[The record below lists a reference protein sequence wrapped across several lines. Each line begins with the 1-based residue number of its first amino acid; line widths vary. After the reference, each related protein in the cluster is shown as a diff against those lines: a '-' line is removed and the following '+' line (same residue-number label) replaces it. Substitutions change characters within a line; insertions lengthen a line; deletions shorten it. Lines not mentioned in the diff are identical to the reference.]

1 MTTDNKLSLFLPN
14 QIPEYVQE
22 FYPLFVIFV
31 TKYFEWLEQ
40 QGNPQDIIQTIQL
53 NRDIDTVADDL
64 VLRFLTNYM
73 PELPNSFTAD
83 KELVV
88 KYMRDFYERKG
99 SENSFKFFFKAFFND
114 DIEITRPSESI
125 FKLSDSKW
133 LVRKKL
139 RALYESGDPLKL
151 RGAVITGVDSGATAN
166 IDDVIQINISKSY
179 DILLQ
184 TKSIKGNF
192 SSSESLVA
200 YYWNFETD
208 TSSQVTLINTGP
220 VIDLEGRTID
230 SRSQL
235 SSDQRLQDSF
245 YYHNFAYVINS
256 QINRE
261 KWQRAILDQLHP
273 AGHAVFN
280 NRVVTAPAIT
290 VANTFVQTNLTEA
303 SVEFFTQKDFYIDS
317 GYTFDRLA
325 DFRTGTS
332 ATTSAGAITYSPS
345 YAYQGEN
352 VTFGLQK
359 GGDDVT
365 FGTTRVQ
372 VVGSGATFDKIGAGV
387 KTTNELITFG
397 NNVNSSLVTKYYHST
412 TSLALSASTTI
423 VNGSIFDFTSC
434 LLIITWMK
442 DPSGNAAN
450 EALNALTLSMSSTVG
465 MVTIFD
471 AETQRNY
478 RDLALGDSLFYKNM
492 TYYNSSNTLTN
503 ITGTLSGS
511 SVGSL
516 ATTRFNFIP
525 YNANRSQSYSRAV
538 IKINADYGCTVD
550 FSLRVSSGSATFNA
564 RPEDHLN
571 VVVVGAT
578 P

>member
-1 MTTDNKLSLFLPN
+1 MTTDRKLSLFLDN
-14 QIPEYVQE
+14 QIPDYVQE
-22 FYPLFVIFV
+22 FYPLFVVFV

-40 QGNPQDIIQTIQL
+40 EGNPQDVIQTIQL
-53 NRDIDTVADDL
+53 NRDIDTVASSL
-64 VLRFLTNYM
+64 VVRFLNNYM
-73 PELPNSFTAD
+73 PELPNEFTAD
-83 KELVV
+83 KEIVV

-114 DIEITRPSESI
+114 DVTITRPSESV

-139 RALYESGDPLKL
+139 RALYESGNPLNL
-151 RGAVITGVDSGATAN
+151 RGATIVGSSTGAKAN
-166 IDDVIQINISKSY
+166 IDDIVQINISKSY

-184 TKSIKGNF
+184 NNSLVGTFN
-192 SSSESLVA
+192 SSETLVA
-200 YYWNFETD
+200 YYWNFDTD
-208 TSSQVTLINTGP
+208 TSSQVTLINTEP
-220 VIDLEGRTID
+220 VVELAGRTLD

-235 SSDQRLQDSF
+235 SSDQKLQDSF

-256 QINRE
+256 QINRDR
-261 KWQRAILDQLHP
+261 WQRAILDQLHP
-273 AGHAVFN
+273 AGHASFN
-280 NRVVTAPAIT
+280 NRIVAGPAIAVT
-290 VANTFVQTNLTEA
+290 STFVRTTTIESSVQFYTE
-303 SVEFFTQKDFYIDS
+303 KDFYIDS

-332 ATTSAGAITYSPS
+332 ATTTAGAITYAAD

-365 FGTTRVQ
+365 FGTNRVQ
-372 VVGSGATFDKIGAGV
+372 IVGSGATFDKVGAGV
-387 KTTNELITFG
+387 KTTNEMITFG
-397 NNVNSSLVTKYYHST
+397 NNVDSSQVTQYLHTNT
-412 TSLALSASTTI
+412 TLSYTSGQTI
-423 VNGSIFDFTSC
+423 VTGSIYDFTSC

-442 DPSGNAAN
+442 DPSGNAAS
-450 EALNALTLSMSSTVG
+450 EATNALTLAISSTVG
-465 MVTIFD
+465 MVTLYD
-471 AETQRNY
+471 AEIQRNY
-478 RDLALGDSLFYKNM
+478 RDLALGDSLFYKDM

-503 ITGTLSGS
+503 ISGDLSGS
-511 SVGSL
+511 SIGASIV
-516 ATTRFNFIP
+516 TQFNFIP
-525 YNANRSQSYSRAV
+525 YNVNRSQSFSRAV
-538 IKINADYGCTVD
+538 IKINADFGCTVD

-578 P
+578 L

>member
-1 MTTDNKLSLFLPN
+1 MTTDRKLSLFLDN
-14 QIPEYVQE
+14 QFPDYVQE
-22 FYPLFVIFV
+22 FYPLFVVFV
-31 TKYFEWLEQ
+31 TKYFEWLED
-40 QGNPQDIIQTIQL
+40 QGNPQDVIQTIQL
-53 NRDIDTVADDL
+53 NRDIDTVASSL
-64 VLRFLTNYM
+64 VVRFLNNYL
-73 PELPNSFTAD
+73 PELPNEFTAD
-83 KELVV
+83 KEIVV

-114 DIEITRPSESI
+114 DITITRPSESV

-139 RALYESGDPLKL
+139 RAIYESGNPLNL
-151 RGAVITGVDSGATAN
+151 RGAIITGSSTGATAN
-166 IDDVIQINISKSY
+166 IDDIVQINISKSY

-184 TKSIKGNF
+184 TNSIAGTF
-192 SSSESLVA
+192 SSSETLVA
-200 YYWNFETD
+200 YYWNFDTD

-220 VIDLEGRTID
+220 VIELDGRTLD

-245 YYHNFAYVINS
+245 YYHNFAYVISS

-261 KWQRAILDQLHP
+261 KWQRAVLDQLHP
-273 AGHAVFN
+273 AGHATFN
-280 NRVVTAPAIT
+280 NRVVTTPAIAVT
-290 VANTFVQTNLTEA
+290 STFVKTTTIES
-303 SVEFFTQKDFYIDS
+303 SVQFYTQKDFYIDS

-332 ATTSAGAITYSPS
+332 ATTTAGAITYSAAF
-345 YAYQGEN
+345 AYQGEN

-365 FGTTRVQ
+365 FGESRVQ
-372 VVGSGATFDKIGAGV
+372 IVGSGATFDKVGAGV

-412 TSLALSASTTI
+412 TDLALSAETT
-423 VNGSIFDFTSC
+423 VVTGSIFDFTSC
-434 LLIITWMK
+434 LLIVTWMK
-442 DPSGNAAN
+442 DPSGNATS
-450 EALNALTLSMSSTVG
+450 EATNALTLAISSTVG
-465 MVTIFD
+465 MITLYD
-471 AETQRNY
+471 AEIQRNY
-478 RDLALGDSLFYKNM
+478 RDIALGDSLFYKEM

-503 ITGTLSGS
+503 ISGDPSGS
-511 SVGSL
+511 SIGAS
-516 ATTRFNFIP
+516 ATTQFNFIP
-525 YNANRSQSYSRAV
+525 YNVNRSQSFSRAV
-538 IKINADYGCTVD
+538 IKIDAAFGCTVD

-571 VVVVGAT
+571 VVVVGAIQ
-578 P
+578 

>member
-1 MTTDNKLSLFLPN
+1 MTTDRKLSLFLAN

-40 QGNPQDIIQTIQL
+40 QGNPQDVIQTIQL
-53 NRDIDTVADDL
+53 NRDIDTVASSL
-64 VLRFLTNYM
+64 TVRFLNNYL
-73 PELPNSFTAD
+73 PDLPNEFTAD

-114 DIEITRPSESI
+114 DVEITRPSESV

-139 RALYESGDPLKL
+139 RALYESGNPLNL
-151 RGAVITGVDSGATAN
+151 RGAIVVGSSTGATAN
-166 IDDVIQINISKSY
+166 IDDVVQINISKSY

-184 TKSIKGNF
+184 SNSIQGTF
-192 SSSESLVA
+192 SSSETLVA
-200 YYWNFETD
+200 YYWNFDTD
-208 TSSQVTLINTGP
+208 TSSQVTLINTSP
-220 VIDLEGRTID
+220 VIELDGRTLD

-256 QINRE
+256 QINRDR
-261 KWQRAILDQLHP
+261 WQRAILDQLHP

-280 NRVVTAPAIT
+280 NRVVAGPAIGVT
-290 VANTFVQTNLTEA
+290 STFVKTTTIESA
-303 SVEFFTQKDFYIDS
+303 VEFFTEKDFYIDS

-332 ATTSAGAITYSPS
+332 ATTSAGAIAYDAAF
-345 YAYQGEN
+345 AYQGEN

-365 FGTTRVQ
+365 FGETRVQ
-372 VVGSGATFDKIGAGV
+372 VVGSGPTFDKVGAGV

-397 NNVNSSLVTKYYHST
+397 NNVDSSQVTRYLHT
-412 TSLALSASTTI
+412 TSTLSYVAGDTITT
-423 VNGSIFDFTSC
+423 GSIFDFTSC
-434 LLIITWMK
+434 LLIVTWMK
-442 DPSGNAAN
+442 DPSGNATS
-450 EALNALTLSMSSTVG
+450 EATNALTLSISSTVG
-465 MVTIFD
+465 MVTVYD
-471 AETQRNY
+471 AEIQRNY
-478 RDLALGDSLFYKNM
+478 RDLALGDSLFYKEM

-503 ITGTLSGS
+503 ISSYPSGS
-511 SVGSL
+511 SIGATL
-516 ATTRFNFIP
+516 TTRFNFIP
-525 YNANRSQSYSRAV
+525 YNVNRSQSFSRAV
-538 IKINADYGCTVD
+538 IKINADFGCTVD

-578 P
+578 Q